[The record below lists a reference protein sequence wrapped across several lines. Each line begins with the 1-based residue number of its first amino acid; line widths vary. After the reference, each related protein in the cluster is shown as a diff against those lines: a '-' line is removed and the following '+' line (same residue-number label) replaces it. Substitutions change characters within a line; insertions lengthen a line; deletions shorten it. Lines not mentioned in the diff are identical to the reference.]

1 MSIVNTSSPPTVMKA
16 AYNTW
21 HGRGDKL
28 NGDKRVQNVTDRFN
42 QIFVVTMWRA
52 LLRTIVIFHLK

>member
-1 MSIVNTSSPPTVMKA
+1 MSW
-16 AYNTW
+16 W

-42 QIFVVTMWRA
+42 QIFVVMMWRA
-52 LLRTIVIFHLK
+52 FPRTIVRILNEKKKNHIIVDAANIY

>member
-1 MSIVNTSSPPTVMKA
+1 MSW
-16 AYNTW
+16 W

-42 QIFVVTMWRA
+42 QIFVVMMWRA
-52 LLRTIVIFHLK
+52 FPRTIVRILNEKKKNHHIIVDAANIY